1 MIKKIISYFTFIALI
16 IFINSVYGQ
25 DTIIPNPTVHVLVTD
40 FNNNS
45 KNGEQIIFEGLNTGE
60 IYQGISNAE
69 GKFEI
74 QLKGNETYLIKI
86 KSIGNAEEHG
96 EFTIPKLNKG
106 EYYNPIE
113 VTIQFEPPK
122 TYTLDNVQFE
132 SGKSTLLKSS
142 FGELEEVFEFMKFKN
157 DIIIEIGGHT
167 DNMGDDESN
176 LKLSEAR
183 AEAVKNYLVSKGIS
197 PNRIASKGYGENQ
210 PIDNNSTAE
219 GRQNNRRTE
228 VRILD
233 EK

>member
-1 MIKKIISYFTFIALI
+1 MGQIISYFTLITLI
-16 IFINSVYGQ
+16 ISVNSVCGQ
-25 DTIIPNPTVHVLVTD
+25 DTIVPGYTTVQVLVTD

-45 KNGEQIIFEGLNTGE
+45 RKGELIIFEGLNTQNT
-60 IYQGISNAE
+60 YQGISNAE

-74 QLKGNETYLIKI
+74 QLKINETYLIKI
-86 KSIGNAEEHG
+86 QSIGKAEEYSK
-96 EFTIPKLNKG
+96 FTIPDLNEG
-106 EYYNPIE
+106 EYFAPMQ
-113 VTIQFEPPK
+113 VTIQFEPPR
-122 TYTLDNVQFE
+122 TYTLENVHFE

-142 FGELEEVFEFMKFKN
+142 FEELENLLKFMNLKK

-167 DNMGDDESN
+167 DNIGDDESN

-183 AEAVKNYLVSKGIS
+183 AETVKNYLVSKGIS
-197 PNRIASKGYGENQ
+197 PNRIVSKGYGENH
-210 PIDNNSTAE
+210 PIDTNSTPE

>member
-1 MIKKIISYFTFIALI
+1 MGQLISYFTLITLI
-16 IFINSVYGQ
+16 ISVNSVCGQ
-25 DTIIPNPTVHVLVTD
+25 DTIVPGYTTVQVLVTD

-45 KNGEQIIFEGLNTGE
+45 KKGELIIFEGLNTQNT
-60 IYQGISNAE
+60 YQGISNAE

-74 QLKGNETYLIKI
+74 QLKINETYLIKI
-86 KSIGNAEEHG
+86 QSIGKAEEYSK
-96 EFTIPKLNKG
+96 FTIPDLNEG
-106 EYYNPIE
+106 EYFAPMQ
-113 VTIQFEPPK
+113 VTIQFEPPR
-122 TYTLDNVQFE
+122 TYTLENVHFE

-142 FGELEEVFEFMKFKN
+142 FEELENLFQFMNLKK

-167 DNMGDDESN
+167 DNIGNDESN

-183 AEAVKNYLVSKGIS
+183 AETVKNYLISKGIS
-197 PNRIASKGYGENQ
+197 PNRIVSKGYGENH
-210 PIDNNSTAE
+210 PIDTNSTPE

>member
-1 MIKKIISYFTFIALI
+1 MKKIISYFTLI
-16 IFINSVYGQ
+16 SLVISVNSVFGQ
-25 DTIIPNPTVHVLVTD
+25 DTINPNLTTVQVLVTD
-40 FNNNS
+40 FDNNS
-45 KNGEQIIFEGLNTGE
+45 RKGELIIFEGLNTQE
-60 IYQGISNAE
+60 TYQGISNTE

-86 KSIGNAEEHG
+86 KSIGKAEEYSK
-96 EFTIPKLNKG
+96 FTIPKLNEG
-106 EYYNPIE
+106 EYFGPMQ

-122 TYTLDNVQFE
+122 TYTLDNVHFE
-132 SGKSTLLKSS
+132 SGKSTLIKSS
-142 FGELEEVFEFMKFKN
+142 FEELEELLEFMKLKN

-167 DNMGDDESN
+167 DNIGNDESN

-183 AEAVKNYLVSKGIS
+183 AETVKNYLVSKGIS
-197 PNRIASKGYGENQ
+197 PNRIVSKGYGENQ
-210 PIDNNSTAE
+210 PIDTNSTTE

>member
-1 MIKKIISYFTFIALI
+1 MKKLISYI
-16 IFINSVYGQ
+16 IFIISIISTDSVFGQ
-25 DTIIPNPTVHVLVTD
+25 DTIPPNLTTVQVLVTD

-45 KNGEQIIFEGLNTGE
+45 KNGEQIIFEGLNSHE

-86 KSIGNAEEHG
+86 KSIGKAEEYSK
-96 EFTIPKLNKG
+96 FTIPKLNKG
-106 EYYNPIE
+106 EYYTPIQ
-113 VTIQFEPPK
+113 VTIQIEPSK
-122 TYTLDNVQFE
+122 TYTLDNVHFE
-132 SGKSTLLKSS
+132 SGKSTLIKSS
-142 FGELEEVFEFMKFKN
+142 FEELEELLEYMELKN

-167 DNMGDDESN
+167 DNIGDDESN

-183 AEAVKNYLVSKGIS
+183 AETVKNYLVSKGIS
-197 PNRIASKGYGENQ
+197 SNRIVSKGYGENQ
-210 PIDNNSTAE
+210 PIDTNSTTE

-228 VRILD
+228 VRILP